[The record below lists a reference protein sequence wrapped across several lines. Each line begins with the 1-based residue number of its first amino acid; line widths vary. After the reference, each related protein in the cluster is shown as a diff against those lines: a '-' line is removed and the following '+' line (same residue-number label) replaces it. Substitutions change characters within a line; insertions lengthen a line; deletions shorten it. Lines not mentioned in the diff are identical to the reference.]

1 MCGISGRLFTEA
13 PTRLASEI
21 GLMNKILAH
30 RGPDDAGEYVDVGN
44 AVGLGHRRLSII
56 GDASQGHQPLHS
68 ESGHVMVFNGE
79 IYNYVEILEEL
90 GHDAG
95 PGVSDS
101 TAILRAYQR
110 WGEDCVDHFRGMFAF
125 AIWDPHEQRLFCARD
140 RFGIKPFQYHR
151 GTDGSFTFAS
161 EIKAILPF
169 IDRPQINEAALH
181 DYLTFQFCFAGKT
194 LFKNIEE
201 LPPASVMTVRKG
213 SIRIRKYWEVEHE
226 VDWSHTGQWFENEL
240 SEKLDDSL
248 RLHLRSDV
256 PLGAYVSGGI
266 DSTGIAARARLKDA
280 ELMGFNGS
288 FSDGPAFDESEFARM
303 ASRHSDFDLVEKK
316 ITENDFIAN
325 IGRVIEHL
333 DQPLAGP
340 GSFPQFMISEEA
352 ARHRKVVLGGQGG
365 DEIFGGYTRYLI
377 AYFEQCIK
385 AAIDGTADNGNF
397 VLTYES
403 IIPALP
409 SLKAYKPLIK
419 SFWSDGV
426 FEELDRRYFKMVNR
440 APQVGPLVR
449 WDALD
454 AHEPWHDFERIFNA
468 ENLRNGSYLDRM
480 SHFDMKTLLPALLHV
495 EDRMSMAHG
504 LESRVPL
511 LDHPLV
517 ELAATIPADIKF
529 KGGDLKHLLKKMLKP
544 NLPPEIMN
552 RTDKMG
558 FPVPLNDW
566 LERPGPTREFVMDTL
581 RSQSAIDREFF
592 DNKRVADSIDKE
604 HRYGRTIWGMLSIEL
619 WQSRFFDQHRTAE
632 SLMSSRIEPPEVAE
646 GIAGG
651 S

>member
-1 MCGISGRLFTEA
+1 MCGIAGRSFV
-13 PTRLASEI
+13 PDPRLLERDLA
-21 GLMNKILAH
+21 LMNRIQAH
-30 RGPDDAGEYVDVGN
+30 RGPDDEGIYIDSRGRT
-44 AVGLGHRRLSII
+44 GLGHRRLSII
-56 GDASQGHQPLHS
+56 GLDSGHQPMTTP
-68 ESGHVMVFNGE
+68 SGLSMVFNGE
-79 IYNYVEILEEL
+79 IYNYLEILEEL
-90 GHDAG
+90 GERREKG
-95 PGVSDS
+95 SSDS
-101 TAILRAYQR
+101 EALLLGFQKWGADILPRL
-110 WGEDCVDHFRGMFAF
+110 RGMFAF
-125 AIWDPHEQRLFCARD
+125 AIWNPHERELFCARD
-140 RFGIKPFQYHR
+140 RFGIKPFQFHR
-151 GTDGSFTFAS
+151 GRDGSFTFAS

-169 IDRPQINEAALH
+169 IDRPQISEPALH
-181 DYLTFQFCFAGKT
+181 DYLTFQFCFAGRT
-194 LFKNIEE
+194 LFKDIEE
-201 LPPASVMTVRKG
+201 LPPAHAMLVRDEDV
-213 SIRIRKYWEVEHE
+213 RIWKYWEVEHE
-226 VDWSHTGQWFENEL
+226 VDWDHTASWFEEAL
-240 SEKLDDSL
+240 SEKLDDAL

-266 DSTGIAARARLKDA
+266 DSTGIAAKASMKGP
-280 ELMGFNGS
+280 ELLGFNGS
-288 FSDGPAFDESEFARM
+288 FVDGPDFDESGYARM
-303 ASRHSDFDLVEKK
+303 ASRHSGFELVERT
-316 ITENDFIAN
+316 ISETDFVSS

-419 SFWSDGV
+419 SFWSEGV
-426 FEELDRRYFKMVNR
+426 FESLDRRYFKMVNR

-454 AHEPWHDFERIFNA
+454 PHDPWPDFERIFNA

-529 KGGDLKHLLKKMLKP
+529 KGGDLKHLLKKLMRP
-544 NLPPEIMN
+544 NLPDAIMD

-566 LERPGPTREFVMDTL
+566 IERPGPTREFVMDTL
-581 RSQSAIDREFF
+581 GSHSARSREFF
-592 DNKRVADSIDKE
+592 DNKRVTDSIGSE
-604 HRYGRTIWGMLSIEL
+604 HRYGRTIWGMLSLEL
-619 WQSRFFDQHRTAE
+619 WQCRFFDQHRTAE
-632 SLMSSRIEPPEVAE
+632 ALLPAGDESSISAN
-646 GIAGG
+646 GIAGEA
-651 S
+651 